1 VTSSSFTEG
10 WTEGMWQFLGQA
22 KTCSHEGVDDDHVPQ
37 LIEILQP
44 NGWLFCWC
52 LDEFVSVISES
63 DLLNL
68 GK

>member
-1 VTSSSFTEG
+1 
-10 WTEGMWQFLGQA
+10 MWQFLGQA